1 MDSKK
6 MMALAIVAIL
16 AVAAVGVVYMYQRDD
31 SSDHD
36 LEAATWA
43 EIEEMAKGQ
52 TVNLGFY
59 SADVKCTPFYQN
71 YLIPKAKSLG
81 ITVTMDSQYYG
92 PNAANFVKTETDSGV
107 LTDGRFDLIWGDISP
122 LTTLIEG
129 GVYKYMYDQQWVG
142 KMPNTKYLTANA
154 NDNAVIGVP
163 GFIEGTAAE
172 FSNGQTMLM
181 FNELYNALSVN
192 IGTTAAP
199 VMVDLP
205 YNAVALMNGKIAT
218 GFLKVASTGITY
230 TSGAAYISTAT
241 ASSSSALQSAIDNAS
256 TPVYSIDSVRGVIK
270 AASPTGTVV
279 GGLLYGLPNN
289 FTELYN
295 WIQIYQGQF
304 TYPDPTNV
312 YAAFHTDALFQAMIF
327 ELTWNNETAKTGW
340 KAAPDRDA
348 NVAKVN
354 AALAAGIDTQEKF
367 DAAFGYLYNYLNAI
381 DPFTNQTAG
390 MKYIEYPNGIG
401 AVNGHIVGNIAT
413 DKDYSSSTVMVGM
426 TTVTSSDMRLD
437 QYPNIG
443 LNLGVFSLDT
453 GCKNQYYLSI
463 PANSSSKAGAMVVAN
478 LLLDPEV
485 QAEWFRSTGNGYNID
500 TTMIADGD
508 DVTIYEKY
516 FFFTAGWSYYLTQD
530 VLSEVTVNATLT
542 GQATKTAAGWV
553 ANVK

>member
-1 MDSKK
+1 MDTKK
-6 MMALAIVAIL
+6 MMALAVVAIL
-16 AVAAVGVVYMYQRDD
+16 AVAAVGAVFYFQNDKN
-31 SSDHD
+31 SDHD

-71 YLIPKAKSLG
+71 YLIPAAKALG
-81 ITVTMDSQYYG
+81 VTVTMDPAYYG
-92 PNAANFVKTETDSGV
+92 PTAASQVKLEMDADPNA
-107 LTDGRFDLIWGDISP
+107 DGRFDLIWGDISP

-129 GVYKYMYDQQWVG
+129 GEYKYMYDQQWVG
-142 KMPNTKYLTANA
+142 KMPNSKYLTAGA

-181 FNELYNALSVN
+181 YNKLYNTFTVN
-192 IGTTAAP
+192 AGTATDKI
-199 VMVDLP
+199 MVDVP
-205 YNAVALMNGKIAT
+205 YNAVVLMSGGLAT
-218 GFLKVASTGITY
+218 GFLKVASTGIAY
-230 TSGAAYISTAT
+230 TSGSPYIAATTTA
-241 ASSSSALQSAIDNAS
+241 ALEAAIANSS
-256 TPVYSIDSVRGVIK
+256 TPVYSIDSVRDVIK

-289 FTELYN
+289 FTELFN

-304 TYPDPTNV
+304 TYPSPANA
-312 YAAFHTDALFQAMIF
+312 YAAFHSDALFQAMIF

-340 KAAPDRDA
+340 KAAADRDA

-354 AALAAGIDTQEKF
+354 AALAAGIDTQAKF
-367 DAAFGYLYNYLNAI
+367 DAAFGYLYNYLEAL
-381 DPFTNQTAG
+381 DPYTNQTAA
-390 MKYIEYPNGIG
+390 MKYIGFPNAIG
-401 AVNGHIVGNIAT
+401 AINGHIVGNIAT
-413 DKDYSSSTVMVGM
+413 DKDYSANTVMIGM

-463 PANSSSKAGAMVVAN
+463 PANSTSKAGAMVVAN
-478 LLLDPEV
+478 LLLDPAV
-485 QAEWFRSTGNGYNID
+485 QAEWFRTTGNGYNID
-500 TTMIADGD
+500 TSMTADGD
-508 DVTIYEKY
+508 IVTIYEKY
-516 FFFTAGWSYYLTQD
+516 FFFTAGWSYYLSQD
-530 VLSEVTVNATLT
+530 VLDEVTVNATLT
-542 GQATKTAAGWV
+542 GQVSKTRDGWLATVGS
-553 ANVK
+553 